1 MPRFL
6 PMTMVASG
14 DVGVDLLLIERIAA
28 RDAAA
33 IASLYDRHSRVLYS
47 LIVRILRD
55 RREAEEI
62 LQEVFLVAWTRA
74 DTYDRELGSPVA
86 WLVRIAR
93 NRAIDR
99 LRSNQVRTRVKEVA
113 PAADPAESPETAT
126 LVSERRRLLRRALDG
141 LPPEQRQLIATA
153 YFKGLSQSEL
163 AQRFELPLGTVKTR
177 IRAGLKA
184 LREAMHYEPGTAS
197 AVGSTANHDD

>member
-1 MPRFL
+1 
-6 PMTMVASG
+6 MTMVASG

-28 RDAAA
+28 RDAGA

-47 LIVRILRD
+47 LICRILRD

-62 LQEVFLVAWTRA
+62 LQDVFLVAWTRI
-74 DTYDRELGSPVA
+74 DTYDRELGSPMA

-99 LRSNQVRTRVKEVA
+99 LRANQVRARARE
-113 PAADPAESPETAT
+113 AASAANATESPETAA
-126 LVSERRRLLRRALDG
+126 LVSERRRLLRRALDT

-153 YFKGLSQSEL
+153 YFEGLSQSEL
-163 AQRFELPLGTVKTR
+163 AQHFELPLGTVKTR
-177 IRAGLKA
+177 IRSGLKT
-184 LREAMHYEPGTAS
+184 LREALHYAPGIAADGRQHSEP
-197 AVGSTANHDD
+197 